1 LIVEAEGS
9 GRGSRF
15 SRREAEPWLGYRP
28 SPRAW
33 KASAAP
39 GPSLALGLAA
49 VSANA
54 APQLQPG
61 RAHGRRHLKRNIAIV
76 LGVLLFLAVS
86 AGLARFLTTDNLERE
101 KDVALIK
108 AEARGD
114 LASMIRQLRGCAR
127 DPACV
132 ATQRENAANPR
143 LRRAGEVK
151 ILSLSSATANSPTG
165 ATGRTRLAWTV
176 IGGLPVVQCIDVR
189 RTGNALSGV
198 HVELLSLSRP
208 IDNEGDC

>member
-1 LIVEAEGS
+1 MKRVMLI
-9 GRGSRF
+9 
-15 SRREAEPWLGYRP
+15 
-28 SPRAW
+28 
-33 KASAAP
+33 
-39 GPSLALGLAA
+39 A
-49 VSANA
+49 V
-54 APQLQPG
+54 
-61 RAHGRRHLKRNIAIV
+61 
-76 LGVLLFLAVS
+76 GVLLFLAIS

-114 LASMIRQLRGCAR
+114 AAGMIRQLHGCAAS
-127 DPACV
+127 PTCV

-151 ILSLSSATANSPTG
+151 VLSLTSATANSPTG

-176 IGGLPVVQCIDVR
+176 IGKLPVVQCIDVR
-189 RTGNALSGV
+189 RTGNALTGV
-198 HVELLSLSRP
+198 HVTLLSLSKP